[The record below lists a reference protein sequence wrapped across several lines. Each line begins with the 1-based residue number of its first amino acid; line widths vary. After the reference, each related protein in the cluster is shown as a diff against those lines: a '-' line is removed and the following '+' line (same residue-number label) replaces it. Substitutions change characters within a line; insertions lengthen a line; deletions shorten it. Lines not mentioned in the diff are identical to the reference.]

1 MGTEP
6 SAASGTQ
13 EAILAE
19 LLSYQKKEV
28 RHARIITVC
37 GIVLAVLLLIALVS
51 IVPKTLTVFNH
62 VQESLTRVDELVAD
76 AGTLIQDST
85 AQINQLVGDAAELI
99 DNTNTMITDNTD
111 AITQT
116 VRKLNAVDFEKL
128 NKAISDL
135 DAAIEPLVNFAK
147 MFKR

>member
-19 LLSYQKKEV
+19 LLSYQKKAV
-28 RHARIITVC
+28 RHSRIISIC
-37 GIVLAVLLLIALVS
+37 GIALAVLLLIALVS
-51 IVPKTLTVFNH
+51 IVPKTLAVFDH
-62 VQESLTRVDELVAD
+62 VQESLSRVDELAAD
-76 AGTLIQDST
+76 AGTLIRDST
-85 AQINQLVGDAAELI
+85 AQINSLVGDATELI
-99 DNTNTMITDNTD
+99 DNANTVIIDNTD

-135 DAAIEPLVNFAK
+135 DAAIEPLVNFAR

>member
-6 SAASGTQ
+6 SAAPGTQ

-19 LLSYQKKEV
+19 LLSYQKKAV
-28 RHARIITVC
+28 RHSRIISIC
-37 GIVLAVLLLIALVS
+37 GIALAVLLLIALVS
-51 IVPKTLTVFNH
+51 IVPKTLAVFDH
-62 VQESLTRVDELVAD
+62 VQESLSRVDELAAD
-76 AGTLIQDST
+76 AGTLIRDST
-85 AQINQLVGDAAELI
+85 AQINSLVGDATELI
-99 DNTNTMITDNTD
+99 DNANTVIIDNTD

-135 DAAIEPLVNFAK
+135 DAAIEPLVNFAR

>member
-19 LLSYQKKEV
+19 LLSYQKKAV
-28 RHARIITVC
+28 RHSRIISIC
-37 GIVLAVLLLIALVS
+37 GIALAVLLLIALVS
-51 IVPKTLTVFNH
+51 IVPKTLAVFDH
-62 VQESLTRVDELVAD
+62 VQESLSRVDELAAD
-76 AGTLIQDST
+76 AGTLIRDST
-85 AQINQLVGDAAELI
+85 AQINSLVGDATELI
-99 DNTNTMITDNTD
+99 DNANTVIIDNTD

-135 DAAIEPLVNFAK
+135 DAAIEPLVSFAR